1 MGRIRET
8 ALIALCV
15 VGCSKPKPAVVSPEP
30 AAPAAVAE
38 HARVQAFVSGV
49 GEGAD
54 EQAAYESAQAK
65 LAETLLGDARWVTF
79 TPVTLHDR
87 EQDPYQA
94 VRTSGGWE
102 VAIGLDEGRTAT
114 TLDAMT
120 YAKPTFEGPAVWHD
134 ALYQVLATH
143 AAKVVCERRASLFS
157 VACDAPPTDED
168 DARLQRLGEDLHIAS
183 VVTGGVPTDAAGV
196 VLRPGGIL
204 VTWNGAPVEGLPLQ
218 IERPDGSR
226 TGARTNAAGVANLSI
241 EVGSQW
247 PGAFVVHVDGGR
259 MVGPLE
265 GRGAWPSLEVQART
279 LDARRWALVFED
291 GTMAEDAFANGLR
304 AALRDDL
311 GQPVK
316 LDAKAI
322 KALQTVG
329 PAERARVLAALADT
343 MGGALDVVVLV
354 KAQSRFA
361 SRAGGSR
368 VWFEASSQVVVHEVW
383 GAGELGRGELEA
395 TASGVGDRRADE
407 AARRELA
414 QKASKRILDVLRPG

>member
-1 MGRIRET
+1 M
-8 ALIALCV
+8 
-15 VGCSKPKPAVVSPEP
+15 VVSPEP
-30 AAPAAVAE
+30 PVAPAVVERAQ
-38 HARVQAFVSGV
+38 VQAFVSGV

-65 LAETLLGDARWVTF
+65 LAEALLGDARWLSF

-87 EQDPYQA
+87 AQDPYQA

-120 YAKPTFEGPAVWHD
+120 YAKPTFEGPQVWHD

-143 AAKVVCERRASLFS
+143 AAKVVCERRASLYA
-157 VACDAPPTDED
+157 VACDAAPTDED
-168 DARLQRLGEDLHIAS
+168 DARLQQLGEDLHLAS
-183 VVTGGVPTDAAGV
+183 VVTGGVPTDATGV

-204 VTWNGAPVEGLPLQ
+204 VTWNGAPVEGLPLA
-218 IERPDGSR
+218 IERPDGTRSA
-226 TGARTNAAGVANLSI
+226 TRTNAAGMANLSV
-241 EVGSQW
+241 EVGSKW

-259 MVGPLE
+259 MVGPLDSQS
-265 GRGAWPSLEVQART
+265 AWPSLEVQART
-279 LDARRWALVFED
+279 IDAHRWALVFED
-291 GTMAEDAFANGLR
+291 GTRADDVFARGVR
-304 AALRDDL
+304 AALRDGL
-311 GQPVK
+311 GDPVV
-316 LDAKAI
+316 LDAKAT
-322 KALQTVG
+322 KALRTVG
-329 PAERARVLAALADT
+329 PAERARVLAALADA

-354 KAQSRFA
+354 KAESRFA

-383 GAGELGRGELEA
+383 GAGELGRGRVEA

-414 QKASKRILDVLRPG
+414 QKASKRVLDVLRPG